1 VAQGAAKS
9 RSAHNARGRHTR
21 EEILRAALRVIGERG
36 VGATTHR
43 AVAEEA
49 GVPAGAPGYYFES
62 IDALLQEALKLFT
75 REETDRLHALAR
87 SLEEMEDPGPE
98 LVAEVFARGV
108 ADTHVGQAT
117 LVLAQFELY
126 LEAARRPPLR
136 EAASVCLGAYHDLAA
151 AALRA
156 TGRRRADEAAPRF
169 VALCDGLGLHQLAD
183 PRPDYAAAVLK
194 PALIAM
200 LRATE

>member
-1 VAQGAAKS
+1 MPV
-9 RSAHNARGRHTR
+9 
-21 EEILRAALRVIGERG
+21 
-36 VGATTHR
+36 
-43 AVAEEA
+43 
-49 GVPAGAPGYYFES
+49 GAPGYYFGT
-62 IDALLQEALKLFT
+62 IDGLLQEALRLFT

-87 SLEEMEDPGPE
+87 SLGELDDPSAE
-98 LVAEVFARGV
+98 IVADVFARGV

-136 EAASVCLGAYHDLAA
+136 EAASACLDAYRELAA

-156 TGRRRADEAAPRF
+156 SGRSRAEETAPRF

-183 PRPDYAAAVLK
+183 PRPDYATAVLK
-194 PALIAM
+194 PALVDM

>member
-1 VAQGAAKS
+1 M
-9 RSAHNARGRHTR
+9 
-21 EEILRAALRVIGERG
+21 IGERG

-49 GVPAGAPGYYFES
+49 GVPVGAPGYYFGT
-62 IDALLQEALKLFT
+62 IDRLLGEALLLFT
-75 REETDRLHALAR
+75 GEETDRLRSLAR
-87 SLEEMEDPGPE
+87 SLEELDSPPPE
-98 LVAEVFARGV
+98 IVADVFARGV

-136 EAASVCLGAYHDLAA
+136 EAASACLDAYRQLAE

-156 TGRRRADEAAPRF
+156 AGRRRAGETAARF

-183 PRPDYAAAVLK
+183 PRPDYAAGVLK
-194 PALIAM
+194 PALVDM
-200 LRATE
+200 LRATD

>member
-1 VAQGAAKS
+1 MTSGADLNPP
-9 RSAHNARGRHTR
+9 AHNARGRHTR
-21 EEILRAALRVIGERG
+21 EEILRAALRVIAERG

-49 GVPAGAPGYYFES
+49 GVPVGAPGYYFGTM
-62 IDALLQEALKLFT
+62 DGLLQEALKLFT
-75 REETDRLHALAR
+75 REETDRLRALAR
-87 SLEEMEDPGPE
+87 SLEELDRPAPE
-98 LVAEVFARGV
+98 IVADVFARGV
-108 ADTHVGQAT
+108 AETHVGQAT

-126 LEAARRPPLR
+126 LEAARRAPLR
-136 EAASVCLGAYHDLAA
+136 DAAAACLDAYRDLAA

-156 TGRRRADEAAPRF
+156 TGRRRAEEAAPRF

-183 PRPDYAAAVLK
+183 PQPDYATAVLK
-194 PALIAM
+194 PALVDM